1 MIMPVDEVWGH
12 IECEGNPGKWV
23 CSCKGFKGYEICS
36 HILAISHI
44 LSPDNPDKQYN
55 VRAELRTIGKKASK
69 KSGGNVKRPPPAL
82 TRAPAMQL
90 DSSDE
95 EEERLLALGAEGK

>member
-1 MIMPVDEVWGH
+1 MP
-12 IECEGNPGKWV
+12 
-23 CSCKGFKGYEICS
+23 
-36 HILAISHI
+36 
-44 LSPDNPDKQYN
+44 PDKQYN

-69 KSGGNVKRPPPAL
+69 KAGGNVMRPQLAL

-95 EEERLLALGAEGK
+95 EEERLLALGAEGKYYVVTMAKYIDVARISSVFGAYLWRIHEYLVLGGIYGVATCI